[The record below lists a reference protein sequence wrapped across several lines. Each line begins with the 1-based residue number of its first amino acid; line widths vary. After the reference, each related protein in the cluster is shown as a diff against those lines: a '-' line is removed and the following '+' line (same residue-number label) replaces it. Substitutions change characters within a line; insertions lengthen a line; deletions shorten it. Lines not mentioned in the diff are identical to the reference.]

1 MVGSVIDTILE
12 WLSDMCI
19 AVLMLLPES
28 PFAGISLA
36 KIPGFANVLGWI
48 NYFVP
53 IGAMLSIFTT
63 YLLAVMIWYGVRW
76 VLRLAQ
82 YID

>member
-1 MVGSVIDTILE
+1 MGGIIDGVLDWLKDMV
-12 WLSDMCI
+12 M
-19 AVLMLLPES
+19 AVLLLLPES
-28 PFAGISLA
+28 PFKDLRLDTM
-36 KIPGFANVLGWI
+36 PGFAQVMGWI

-53 IGAMLSIFTT
+53 IGTMLTIFTT
-63 YLLAVMIWYGVRW
+63 YLAGILIWYGVRW

>member
-1 MVGSVIDTILE
+1 MDSLINWLNTIAASSV
-12 WLSDMCI
+12 
-19 AVLMLLPES
+19 ALLPES
-28 PFAGISLA
+28 PFANLSLA
-36 KIPGFANVLGWI
+36 SFPGTFGDVMGWI

-53 IGAMLSIFTT
+53 ISAMLGIMTT
-63 YLLAVMIWYGVRW
+63 YLAAVLLWYGVRW

>member
-1 MVGSVIDTILE
+1 MGGIIDGVLDWLKDMV
-12 WLSDMCI
+12 M
-19 AVLMLLPES
+19 AVLLLLPES
-28 PFAGISLA
+28 PFKDLRLEMM
-36 KIPGFANVLGWI
+36 PDFAQVMGWI

-53 IGAMLSIFTT
+53 IGTMLTIFTT
-63 YLLAVMIWYGVRW
+63 YLAGILIWYGVRW

>member
-1 MVGSVIDTILE
+1 MIGNIIDSILD
-12 WLSDMCI
+12 WLTTMAK
-19 AVLMLLPES
+19 AVLLLLPES
-28 PFAGISLA
+28 PFASLKLA
-36 KIPGFANVLGWI
+36 TMPGFADVMGWI

-53 IGAMLSIFTT
+53 IGPMLTLLTS
-63 YLLAVMIWYGVRW
+63 YLGCVAIWYGVRW